1 MADES
6 KKTAANIQF
15 KKLQRAEDGKRAML
29 EYETAAS
36 ANRVKTARLRALR
49 MARDAEAGDQSRARA
64 GEEKGGEEKVAP
76 RLLRALCRRRP

>member
-1 MADES
+1 LADES

-49 MARDAEAGDQSRARA
+49 MARDAELAANPVPEPVKKKA
-64 GEEKGGEEKVAP
+64 AKKK
-76 RLLRALCRRRP
+76 

>member
-1 MADES
+1 VTSEDFSKWRPALADES

-49 MARDAEAGDQSRARA
+49 MARDAELAANPVPEPVKKKA
-64 GEEKGGEEKVAP
+64 AKKK
-76 RLLRALCRRRP
+76 